1 MAKKILKCRKVRT
14 GEKAWRRQM
23 CLGTKRVNAI
33 SGVERSLGL
42 IKAEQNN
49 QEGDF
54 GERREQSHLGRKK
67 RKKLGSGPERGEQGR
82 VEK

>member
-1 MAKKILKCRKVRT
+1 MY
-14 GEKAWRRQM
+14 
-23 CLGTKRVNAI
+23 LGIKRVNTL

-54 GERREQSHLGRKK
+54 GEQGKQSHLGRKK
-67 RKKLGSGPERGEQGR
+67 RKKLGSGPGRGEEGR

>member
-1 MAKKILKCRKVRT
+1 MV
-14 GEKAWRRQM
+14 
-23 CLGTKRVNAI
+23 LGTKRVNAI

-54 GERREQSHLGRKK
+54 GEQREQSHLGRKK
-67 RKKLGSGPERGEQGR
+67 KETGKWA
-82 VEK
+82 